1 MNFAQGMSWLQANAE
16 YRRRF
21 GSNVPDW
28 VCVLEMG
35 RKLARKLALVRATCR
50 IGMPLA
56 ASVLVRDEAND
67 PTSLWG

>member
-21 GSNVPDW
+21 GRNVPDW

-35 RKLARKLALVRATCR
+35 RKLALVRAACR

-56 ASVLVRDEAND
+56 TSVLVRDEAND